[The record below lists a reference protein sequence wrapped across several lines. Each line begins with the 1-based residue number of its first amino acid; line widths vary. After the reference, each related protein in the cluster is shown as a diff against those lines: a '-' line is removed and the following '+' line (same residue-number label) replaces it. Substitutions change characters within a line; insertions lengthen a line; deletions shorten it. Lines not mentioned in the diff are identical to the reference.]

1 MITSSHAPALNHY
14 TGIALTGDSEASFV
28 SELRTCNPSKDAGK
42 AVSQLFETH
51 VYIPRTHLCFLMGL
65 LSLHS

>member
-1 MITSSHAPALNHY
+1 MTTSSHAPALNHC

-28 SELRTCNPSKDAGK
+28 SELRTFKPSKDAGK
-42 AVSQLFETH
+42 VVIQLFEMH
-51 VYIPRTHLCFLMGL
+51 VYISRTHLCFLMGL